1 MKGIAELARRIM
13 KSRVMTALAAVPF
26 VLMTALATGPQ
37 LLHDVTGT
45 KDPDNMTDL
54 WVMANRL
61 TVKAVPITV
70 AVAPLVFVGGALMM
84 QFGGPSGAKRASTVM
99 YGSVGA
105 VVAVSAARGLVA

>member
-1 MKGIAELARRIM
+1 MKGIAELARRIL

-26 VLMTALATGPQ
+26 VVLTALATAPQ
-37 LLHDVTGT
+37 LLHDITGET
-45 KDPDNMTDL
+45 DPAKMDEL
-54 WVMANRL
+54 VKLANGL
-61 TVKAVPITV
+61 TIRAVPITI

-105 VVAVSAARGLVA
+105 VVAVVAARGIVA